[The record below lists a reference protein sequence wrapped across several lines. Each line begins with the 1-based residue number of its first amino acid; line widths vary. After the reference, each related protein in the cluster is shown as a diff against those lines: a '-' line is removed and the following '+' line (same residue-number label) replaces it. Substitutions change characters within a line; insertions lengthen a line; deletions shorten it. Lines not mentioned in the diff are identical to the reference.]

1 MPWGWRQVRKMHQ
14 SWERSRARSEAFRRL
29 QGWPARP
36 GQRTQQAVP
45 GGGLWEAQRG
55 GTPSASGPFQLH
67 QHLSFPS
74 WSQPLPGPPQPSC
87 WLPSVPQ
94 AWMELPGGCAR
105 MMEILVYF
113 KPLRDLTK
121 FLKYFLPKVL
131 FFCKTLFVG
140 TLTSFFKYYHYV
152 IVVFLIFYFLG

>member
-1 MPWGWRQVRKMHQ
+1 MEEAVNDALGLEAGQ
-14 SWERSRARSEAFRRL
+14 ENASELGEESGQQAAGCRDGL
-29 QGWPARP
+29 QGQARELSRLSLEE
-36 GQRTQQAVP
+36 GSGRLN
-45 GGGLWEAQRG
+45 GEE
-55 GTPSASGPFQLH
+55 TPSASSPFQLH

-74 WSQPLPGPPQPSC
+74 WSQPLPGPPQPFC

-105 MMEILVYF
+105 MMEILGYF

-121 FLKYFLPKVL
+121 FLKSFLPKVL

-152 IVVFLIFYFLG
+152 IVVF